1 VDAEV
6 ALVEMKE
13 KITLEMD
20 KVQEAILHQSVA
32 RQDADEAS
40 RAAVPAPILEVWRIL
55 SDERDILQEA
65 QRENR
70 ERCLPL
76 EHSDLNDIESSVAQQ
91 TIRQELKELLHAIHV
106 ETVLI
111 PLKNPLSP
119 LPIMLSSLWN
129 KRVMDW
135 LVAANYP
142 ILPSGL

>member
-1 VDAEV
+1 
-6 ALVEMKE
+6 VEMKE

-91 TIRQELKELLHAIHV
+91 TIRQELKELLRAIHV

-111 PLKNPLSP
+111 PLKNLLFP
-119 LPIMLSSLWN
+119 LPIVPSSLWN
-129 KRVMDW
+129 KRDMDW
-135 LVAANYP
+135 LVAANHP

>member
-1 VDAEV
+1 M
-6 ALVEMKE
+6 EMKE

-111 PLKNPLSP
+111 PLKNLLSP
-119 LPIMLSSLWN
+119 LPIMPSSLWN

-135 LVAANYP
+135 LVAANHN